1 MSGLLGGCVVGWWVF
16 GWLLLFAWWIV
27 FVLLHLADALG
38 GLCLVVAVWW

>member
-1 MSGLLGGCVVGWWVF
+1 MVGWWVF
-16 GWLLLFAWWIV
+16 GWLLLFAWWVV